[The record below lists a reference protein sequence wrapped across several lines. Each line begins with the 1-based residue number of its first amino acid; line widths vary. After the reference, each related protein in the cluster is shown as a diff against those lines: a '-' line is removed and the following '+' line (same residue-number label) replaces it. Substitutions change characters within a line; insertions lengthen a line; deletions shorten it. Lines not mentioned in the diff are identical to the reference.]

1 MKSKW
6 NNRDASNN
14 TEFDW
19 CRLAK
24 LILTLLKR
32 VRIPRKNCNEEKNNT
47 ANKDMDLIVIVILED
62 KRR

>member
-1 MKSKW
+1 
-6 NNRDASNN
+6 
-14 TEFDW
+14 
-19 CRLAK
+19 
-24 LILTLLKR
+24 LLKR